1 MAEKSV
7 FFYKDFENYDMNL
20 AEKYFQPSILAIFKE
35 LYSELK
41 DNDAWNNKNISN
53 IIGKLTKKFDIKIG
67 ELAQPLRIAITGTN
81 ISPSI
86 DDTLHL
92 LGQEKSLDRLKRAI
106 EYIENHD
113 SILTEINV
121 SRRVAAC

>member
-1 MAEKSV
+1 M
-7 FFYKDFENYDMNL
+7 
-20 AEKYFQPSILAIFKE
+20 AIFKE

-41 DNDAWNNKNISN
+41 DIDAWDNKNISN

-92 LGQEKSLDRLKRAI
+92 LGQEKSLDRLMRAI
-106 EYIENHD
+106 KYIENHD
-113 SILTEINV
+113 QS
-121 SRRVAAC
+121 